1 MTSLMLPPANGQR
14 PVFNDSRSAG
24 ESFEGRSVICI
35 GTFDGVHRGHQAI
48 LSKGEAIANEG
59 GHHLI
64 VVTFHPH
71 PKSIVAPHVTPRLL
85 SDPGE
90 KAAMLA
96 YYHAQSVL
104 QLEFTRELAETP
116 AETFLKEF
124 LWEPLRPAAIVF
136 GDDFRFGRGREGT
149 PEYLEKWGRANE
161 CQIELLEQ
169 VTDEAMGLRISS
181 SLIRRLINNN
191 QFDDAV
197 GLLGHAYPVSGAVKP
212 GAGRGKKI
220 GYPTWNIH
228 MPEYK
233 LPPPVGIYAGW
244 AGRSTP
250 RPAMAYYGSNPTF
263 GGQANWLEANLIG
276 AGNNT
281 TPEPEETCWLGKF
294 VREEVKFDG
303 AESLVVQLAEDER
316 VVTDILST
324 VDANHLRPREN

>member
-1 MTSLMLPPANGQR
+1 MTALMLPPANGQR
-14 PVFNDSRSAG
+14 PRFHDSKSAG

-48 LSKGEAIANEG
+48 LAKGKALADAG

-71 PKSIVAPHVTPRLL
+71 PKSVVAPHIAPRLL

-90 KAAMLA
+90 KASMLA
-96 YYHAQSVL
+96 YYGAQSVL

-116 AETFLKEF
+116 AEVFLKDY
-124 LWEPLRPAAIVF
+124 LCDPLRPAAIVF

-149 PEYLEKWGRANE
+149 PEYLMARGAKYG
-161 CQIELLEQ
+161 CQVELLEQ
-169 VTDEAMGLRISS
+169 VTDEPLDLRISS
-181 SLIRRLINNN
+181 SLIRRLLNED
-191 QFDDAV
+191 QFDEAV
-197 GLLGHAYPVSGAVKP
+197 RLLGHAYPVSGQIKP

-228 MPEYK
+228 MPAYK

-276 AGNNT
+276 EGNNT
-281 TPEPEETCWLGKF
+281 TPDKEETVWLGKF

-303 AESLVVQLAEDER
+303 ADDLVIQLAEDKR
-316 VVTDILST
+316 VVSDILST
-324 VDANHLRPREN
+324 VDANLLRPREN